1 MTDQPLQN
9 NETFIGQC
17 TSCGLKLKIPAQYLG
32 QKVKCSSCGTA
43 FEAQPAKE
51 PAQEP
56 ERAPEP
62 TPSPKPQ
69 QEKKAER
76 RKSSRQMVEIDES
89 ITPDSLMGDFK
100 GRKLVI
106 AILLAIVLHAVLI
119 HGTSFNYLKTEVFG
133 TDTSEMSK
141 EEKVQIAIGEATAE
155 LSKIADR
162 HGLSVEDITSKFS
175 AGGSRSDKLNQSTG
189 TGSDTTPESSPNGTA
204 ETPTP
209 KTTETSD
216 NPDDG
221 QSDMEKEMR
230 KPVKGPEAPPLNIDD
245 DMGL

>member
-9 NETFIGQC
+9 NEAFIGQC

-43 FEAQPAKE
+43 FEAQPANE

-56 ERAPEP
+56 EQAPEP
-62 TPSPKPQ
+62 TPSPKPR
-69 QEKKAER
+69 QEQKSER
-76 RKSSRQMVEIDES
+76 RKPSRQMVEIDES

-100 GRKLVI
+100 GKKLVI

-119 HGTSFNYLKTEVFG
+119 LGTSFNYLKTEVFG

-141 EEKVQIAIGEATAE
+141 EDRVQVAIGEATAE
-155 LSKIADR
+155 LGKIAKR

-175 AGGSRSDKLNQSTG
+175 AGGSRSDKLNTSTDA
-189 TGSDTTPESSPNGTA
+189 GSDTTTEPAAGGNTETSSPNTA
-204 ETPTP
+204 DP
-209 KTTETSD
+209 D
-216 NPDDG
+216 NDPDSG
-221 QSDMEKEMR
+221 QSEMEKELR
-230 KPVKGPEAPPLNIDD
+230 KPVKGPEAPPINIDE